1 MSSGFQ
7 PRFTPKLIQSSQ
19 QVQSS
24 QNDLKIQKDYKIDY
38 KKVKAKLALL
48 EASPSSTQSP
58 NLFSLK
64 TKVLMALADDEL
76 VFGKNYAINGEW
88 IDIIMRNVNIL
99 LSMDEDA
106 NWKNYLKD
114 DLLVFEQEKLE
125 AVTFQFQNTELIK
138 QNHTLQEQLKE
149 EKYVNEKWLKS
160 STKIRTDNGAEFRN
174 SEHESYCDEKGI
186 SQKLSS
192 PYTPEQ
198 NDEKV
203 NSSQKIQE
211 SKPMMNHLRHNHV
224 ILVRGGV
231 LAESS
236 RPSEFLVGM
245 SCNTCGS
252 IVHLITDHNDFKHFK
267 RGEKLQATK
276 AKEPTKNGCSKSMNG
291 VKSYLHKYVK
301 QPGPKEFGALHEGI
315 SLQNLNEFF
324 HVSFEQDDRRFI
336 SQAWNRLFRIKEQV
350 VREYV
355 MEFLSSFTFR
365 NMPVNYNPTQYVL
378 TMTSDT
384 HHRRHSRKEKVTL
397 DDLFLLHNMDG
408 GVSVDVPWYNGLGVG
423 EMVAEILEVVGED
436 DVGAEQAEI

>member
-1 MSSGFQ
+1 MNKN
-7 PRFTPKLIQSSQ
+7 PTTDL
-19 QVQSS
+19 
-24 QNDLKIQKDYKIDY
+24 ND
-38 KKVKAKLALL
+38 
-48 EASPSSTQSP
+48 
-58 NLFSLK
+58 
-64 TKVLMALADDEL
+64 
-76 VFGKNYAINGEW
+76 
-88 IDIIMRNVNIL
+88 
-99 LSMDEDA
+99 
-106 NWKNYLKD
+106 
-114 DLLVFEQEKLE
+114 FEHFRRVEKLQATKAE
-125 AVTFQFQNTELIK
+125 EPTKK
-138 QNHTLQEQLKE
+138 Q
-149 EKYVNEKWLKS
+149 
-160 STKIRTDNGAEFRN
+160 IRTDNGAEFRN

-236 RPSEFLVGM
+236 RPSEFSVGV

-365 NMPVNYNPTQYVL
+365 
-378 TMTSDT
+378 
-384 HHRRHSRKEKVTL
+384 HSRKEKVTL